1 MKSFIA
7 LLIALCFISTSAS
20 SQVLFSENFV
30 YTGTN
35 GDSLT
40 NPLIGGNVWKAHSG
54 GGNLIRNVKFQTTG
68 LSFSGYKGSG
78 LGGSVK
84 FQTTV
89 GSQDVNAN
97 IGSNVNTG
105 SVYASFL
112 LRIDSSGGR
121 DTATDYFFHLC
132 DSSGITGVSNFRTRV
147 FVADGSTANTFK
159 IGLSKGTGA
168 KLTANQITAG
178 AKAPVFTTTEY
189 NVGQTYLVVLKYT
202 FNTSST
208 RDDNLDLF
216 VIDAAIPASLPTPTL
231 SFTDTAISDLK
242 QIQSVVIRQGNI
254 GRTLGILDGIFSYSS
269 WSDIISTGASYIIT
283 STAGSNG
290 SINPSGAVSVAS
302 GTNQTFTITPNSGYT
317 VQNVLVDGT
326 SQGSITTYTFNNVTS
341 THTINASFQAI
352 VAQPTLVDEDF
363 TYTGNNGD
371 SLTSPTIGGTLWKA
385 HSGGGSATRNIQF
398 QNASLSYTGYKG
410 SGLGGSVT
418 FQNTVRSQDVNA
430 YIGSNNKTGS
440 YYTSFLMK
448 IDSSG
453 GKDTATDYFYHLC
466 DTSGVNGVANFRA
479 RVFVADGSSANTF
492 KIGLSKGTGAKLT
505 PAQITA
511 GAKVP
516 VFTNTEYNIGQTYLV
531 VMKYTFNATTTR
543 DDNLDLFVMNTSIP
557 TTEPAATLSFT
568 DTAVS
573 DLKQLQAVVIREGST
588 GRTAGT
594 LDGIKFYSQWSSIIA
609 SGTTYTITSITG
621 ANGSISPIG
630 AVPVSSG
637 STQKFNITPNTGYII
652 QDVLVD
658 GTSVGAVASY
668 TFNTVTANHTISAS
682 FAVNTTTYT
691 ITATAG
697 ANGSITPSGAVVV
710 TSGTNQTFNI
720 IANSGY
726 AIQDVLV
733 NGISVG
739 AVSSYTFNNVTAAH
753 TITASFK
760 TVITSGVLFEENFV
774 YQGTN
779 GDSLNNPSIGG
790 NIWKAHSGGG
800 SAARNIQFQNS
811 SLSFSNY
818 AGSGLGGSITF
829 QNNLRSQDLNAKLP
843 NNISSS
849 SVYSSF
855 LLRIDSSGGKDTA
868 TDYFYHFC
876 DTSGITGVQNF
887 RGRVFVADGS
897 SANTFK
903 IGLCKGTGAKL
914 TTPQINAG
922 AKAPLFTT
930 TEFNIGQTYLV
941 VMKYVFNTATTRDD
955 SVHLFILDASI
966 PTSEPSPA
974 ISFADTA
981 ISDLRQIQSVVIR
994 EGSTGRT
1001 AGAMDG
1007 IKVFTN
1013 WADLLPATST
1023 YSISGSINLPNN
1035 KKVNKAIVTLKGAT
1049 TNVNQSDATGAF
1061 SFSNVAIGNFVL
1073 KPAKNNDITKANGV
1087 NTTDALFVQR
1097 HILGSP
1103 KLNSAYKI
1111 IAADVNGDKIVNA
1124 TDVLRIKRLI
1134 LGTDT
1139 TFTKGTGVNKVDRL
1153 WEFVDSA
1160 YTFPDTTNP
1169 FPFKDSI
1176 SFTNLT
1182 SNKINQTFIG
1192 VKLGDVNYDW
1202 NPAVARQFTV
1212 NSLQLNYSISYEELG
1227 IGNWVVRIP
1236 INVMN
1241 FKELVAMQYTL
1252 HFNSKD
1258 YEFVGIENN
1267 KLDIDFNSK
1276 QANQNGNISMLWTD
1290 KNAFERSLEDGTEIL
1305 VLVLKQKGTRNLELG
1320 ISDAITDIAA
1330 WDKDYNQHNIILAKR
1345 ELITNNSPLTNN
1357 QWSVSPNPTSGEIK
1371 VSIVSKTNKTVSF
1384 ELTDAQGK
1392 TILKQVAELQ
1402 KGNNNFIMNLKN
1414 NGNIPTGIYFLKAV
1428 GLEGENLK
1436 RIMVK

>member
-40 NPLIGGNVWKAHSG
+40 NPSIGGNIWKAHSG

-112 LRIDSSGGR
+112 LRIDSSGGK

-132 DSSGITGVSNFRTRV
+132 DSSGITGVSNFRARV
-147 FVADGSTANTFK
+147 FVADGSTTNTFK

-254 GRTLGILDGIFSYSS
+254 GRTLGILDGIYSYSS
-269 WSDIISTGASYIIT
+269 WSDIISTGANYIIT

-290 SINPSGAVSVAS
+290 SITPSGAVSVAS
-302 GTNQTFTITPNSGYT
+302 GTNQTFSITPNSGYSI
-317 VQNVLVDGT
+317 QDVLVDGS
-326 SQGSITTYTFNNVTS
+326 SQGAITTYTFNNVTT

-371 SLTSPTIGGTLWKA
+371 SLTSPLIGGALWKT
-385 HSGGGSATRNIQF
+385 HSGGGSLAKNIQF
-398 QNASLSYTGYKG
+398 QNASLSYVGYKG

-466 DTSGVNGVANFRA
+466 DTNGVNGVANFRA
-479 RVFVADGSSANTF
+479 RVFVADGSTANTF
-492 KIGLSKGTGAKLT
+492 RIGLSKGTGAKLT

-516 VFTNTEYNIGQTYLV
+516 VFTTTEYNIGQTYLV
-531 VMKYTFNATTTR
+531 VMKYTFNATTTK
-543 DDNLDLFVMNTSIP
+543 DDNLDLFVMNTAIP
-557 TTEPAATLSFT
+557 TTEPSATLSFT

-573 DLKQLQAVVIREGST
+573 DLKQLQSVVIRQGST

-594 LDGIKFYSQWSSIIA
+594 IDGIKFYSQWSSIIA
-609 SGTTYTITSITG
+609 SGTTYTITASAG
-621 ANGSISPIG
+621 ANGSISPNG

-668 TFNTVTANHTISAS
+668 TFNTVTVNHTISAS

-726 AIQDVLV
+726 AVQDVLV
-733 NGISVG
+733 DGVSVG
-739 AVSSYTFNNVTAAH
+739 AVSSYTFNNVIAAH
-753 TITASFK
+753 TISASFK

-774 YQGTN
+774 YQGAN

-800 SAARNIQFQNS
+800 SAAKNIQFQNS
-811 SLSFSNY
+811 SLSFINY
-818 AGSGLGGSITF
+818 AGSGLGGSVTF
-829 QNNLRSQDLNAKLP
+829 QNNVRNQDVNAKLP
-843 NNISSS
+843 NNISSGS
-849 SVYSSF
+849 LYSSF
-855 LLRIDSSGGKDTA
+855 LLKIDSSGGKDTA

-876 DTSGITGVQNF
+876 DTSGLTGVSNF
-887 RGRVFVADGS
+887 RSRIFVADGS
-897 SANTFK
+897 TANTFK
-903 IGLCKGTGAKL
+903 IGLAKGTGAKL
-914 TTPQINAG
+914 TPAQINAG
-922 AKAPLFTT
+922 AKTPKFTT
-930 TEFNIGQTYLV
+930 TEFNVGQTYLV
-941 VMKYVFNTATTRDD
+941 VLKYVFNGSSTRDD
-955 SVHLFILDASI
+955 SMHLFILDASI
-966 PTSEPSPA
+966 PTSEPLPA
-974 ISFADTA
+974 VSFADTA
-981 ISDLRQIQSVVIR
+981 ISDLKQIQSVVMR

-1001 AGAMDG
+1001 LGAIDG

-1013 WADLLPATST
+1013 WADLLPVAST
-1023 YSISGSINLPNN
+1023 YSIAGSISLPNN
-1035 KKVNKAIVTLKGAT
+1035 KKVNKANITLKGT
-1049 TNVNQSDATGAF
+1049 TTTGGQSDASGVY
-1061 SFSNVAIGNFVL
+1061 SFSNLATGNYVL
-1073 KPAKNNDITKANGV
+1073 KPAKNNDVTKANGV
-1087 NTTDALFVQR
+1087 TSIDALLTQR
-1097 HILGSP
+1097 HILNTTKFNSP
-1103 KLNSAYKI
+1103 YKL
-1111 IAADVNGDKIVNA
+1111 IAADVTGDKQINSV
-1124 TDVLRIKRLI
+1124 DVLRIKRLI

-1139 TFTKGTGVNKVDRL
+1139 TFTSTTKGSRL
-1153 WEFVDSA
+1153 WEFIDSA
-1160 YTFPDTTNP
+1160 YVFPDTTNP

-1176 SFTNLT
+1176 LFTNLT
-1182 SNKINQTFIG
+1182 SNKTNQTFVG

-1202 NPAVARQFTV
+1202 NPAVARQSV
-1212 NSLQLNYSISYEELG
+1212 KSLEL
-1227 IGNWVVRIP
+1227 IVDRKEQASTTRYTLSAI
-1236 INVMN
+1236 N
-1241 FKELVAMQYTL
+1241 FKDLAAMQYTL
-1252 HFNSKD
+1252 HFDNTK
-1258 YEFVGIENN
+1258 YEFIGIENN
-1267 KLDIDFNSK
+1267 KLGIDFSDI
-1276 QANQNGNISMLWTD
+1276 QATATGNIAMLWTD
-1290 KNAFERSLEDGTEIL
+1290 KNAEAKTLEDGSELFTL
-1305 VLVLKQKGTRNLELG
+1305 VLRAKELGVSNLELG
-1320 ISDAITDIAA
+1320 INNDIAEVEA
-1330 WDKDYNQHNIILAKR
+1330 WDSDYKKHNVTLTQKVSSKDQEPKTKDQLVIY
-1345 ELITNNSPLTNN
+1345 
-1357 QWSVSPNPTSGEIK
+1357 PNPTNGFINIECANSK
-1371 VSIVSKTNKTVSF
+1371 QIVIIDAMGRIVKQFNNATKR
-1384 ELTDAQGK
+1384 LTFNCK
-1392 TILKQVAELQ
+1392 LLTK
-1402 KGNNNFIMNLKN
+1402 
-1414 NGNIPTGIYFLKAV
+1414 GIYMIQATMQDGTVNAEKLV
-1428 GLEGENLK
+1428 VE
-1436 RIMVK
+1436 